1 MIFMLGASEGVQ
13 KFKPFVN

>member
-1 MIFMLGASEGVQ
+1 MLGASEGVQ

>member
-1 MIFMLGASEGVQ
+1 MIFMLGVSEGVQ